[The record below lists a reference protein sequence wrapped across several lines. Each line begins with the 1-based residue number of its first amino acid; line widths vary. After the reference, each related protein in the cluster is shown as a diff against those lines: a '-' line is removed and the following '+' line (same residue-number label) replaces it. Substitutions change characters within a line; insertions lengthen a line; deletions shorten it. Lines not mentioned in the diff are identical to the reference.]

1 MITAKEAQLRSAKVV
16 EENLKNQFY
25 EISKRIA
32 EACESGQRS
41 VCIEN
46 VDHKFFS
53 TEEEQTD
60 ALFVLKAKYGYNAFY
75 YQDELCISW
84 Y

>member
-1 MITAKEAQLRSAKVV
+1 MITAREAQLRSAKVV
-16 EENLKNQFY
+16 EEDLKNQFY

-46 VDHKFFS
+46 VDHKFFT
-53 TEEEQTD
+53 TEEAQTN
-60 ALFVLKAKYGYNAFY
+60 ALFVLKAKYGYDAFY
-75 YQDELCISW
+75 YNNELCISW